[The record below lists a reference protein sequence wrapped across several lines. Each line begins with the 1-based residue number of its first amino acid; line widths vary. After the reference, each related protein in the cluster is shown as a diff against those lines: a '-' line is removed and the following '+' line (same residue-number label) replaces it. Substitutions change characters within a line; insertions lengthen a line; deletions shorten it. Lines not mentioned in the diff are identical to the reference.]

1 MARFDVYS
9 MPGDGAGALLDVQ
22 ADLLEH
28 LRSRVMVPL
37 LPRAAAPPPIRD
49 LNPVFEIGGESLV
62 MVTQAMAAVPLR
74 AVGRPVGTLR
84 QEAGAIVR
92 ALDVLLTGF

>member
-1 MARFDVYS
+1 MARFDVYA
-9 MPGDGAGALLDVQ
+9 MPGGGAGALLDVQ
-22 ADLLEH
+22 ADLLEQ

-37 LPRAAAPPPIRD
+37 LPRDAAPPPIRD
-49 LNPVFEIGGESLV
+49 LNPVFEIGGAALV

-74 AVGRPVGTLR
+74 AVGRPIGSLR
-84 QEAGAIVR
+84 HEADAVVR